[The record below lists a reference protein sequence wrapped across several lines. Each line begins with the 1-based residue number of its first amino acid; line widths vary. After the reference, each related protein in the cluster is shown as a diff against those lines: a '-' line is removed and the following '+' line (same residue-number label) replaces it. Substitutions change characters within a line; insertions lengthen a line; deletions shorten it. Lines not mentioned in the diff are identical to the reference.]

1 MFMGC
6 AGAKNAVISGN
17 MTGNVK
23 DPKILRIAVLPF
35 ETARGGQEENGEY
48 LRKQV
53 FINLKKGGYN
63 LVERF
68 VVDGALKKNDWNY
81 PYLKEVAPQRL
92 GEALGADAIIY
103 GKVSCWDK
111 SYLAVHS
118 SITIGSGIKLVD
130 ARSGEVL
137 WESDYKR
144 TDFDGLFKVPT
155 GITSAALSPILFITK
170 KENQFRL
177 ANDVAREM
185 VSYLVDPKKIDSPPH
200 FKKPVLIASTEKALE
215 EINKWAPAENQSAS
229 NFNEKEVAFNQ
240 QEKEKRPAQGPAPR
254 KAASSNLKNRP
265 PLLDGKTYTI
275 QVGSYKQKGVAL
287 GLMDRL
293 RVDNLDAFISE
304 ARVKDQTW
312 YRVQIRTFASIK
324 EAERF
329 AVESMAFKGLR
340 FFITPFQGASETP
353 VG

>member
-229 NFNEKEVAFNQ
+229 NFHEKEVAFNQ
-240 QEKEKRPAQGPAPR
+240 QEKEKRPAQETAHR
-254 KAASSNLKNRP
+254 KAANSKSKNRP

-293 RVDNLDAFISE
+293 RVDNLDAFIYE

>member
-1 MFMGC
+1 MLFRNKHLISIFIASLFMGC
-6 AGAKNAVISGN
+6 AGAKNAIISGN

-23 DPKILRIAVLPF
+23 DPKILRIAILPF
-35 ETARGGQEENGEY
+35 ETAHGGQEENSEY

-130 ARSGEVL
+130 ARSGEIL

-200 FKKPVLIASTEKALE
+200 FKKPVLIASTGKALE

-229 NFNEKEVAFNQ
+229 LFNEK
-240 QEKEKRPAQGPAPR
+240 KPATR
-254 KAASSNLKNRP
+254 KAANSNSGNRT

-275 QVGSYKQKGVAL
+275 QVGSYKQKGVAR

-304 ARVKDQTW
+304 AKVKDRTW
-312 YRVQIRTFASIK
+312 YRVQVRTFNSIK

-329 AVESMAFKGLR
+329 AAESMAFKGLR
-340 FFITPFQGASETP
+340 FFITPFQGTSEVP